1 MFPRWN
7 NNDLMKLVDVVS
19 VKVLQGFE
27 VELAFDDGF
36 VRRLDLDPYLHGPI
50 FEPLRADPSYF
61 RSVRVDPEIGTI
73 SWPNGADIDPEVL
86 RYGLTPASWERAG

>member
-1 MFPRWN
+1 LFPHWN
-7 NNDLMKLVDVVS
+7 NNDLMKLVDIVS

-36 VRRLDLDPYLHGPI
+36 VRRVDLDRYLHGPI
-50 FEPLRADPSYF
+50 FELLRADPAYF
-61 RSVRVDPEIGTI
+61 RSVRVDPELGTI

-86 RYGLTPASWERAG
+86 RYGLTPAAWETS

>member
-1 MFPRWN
+1 LFPRWN

-50 FEPLRADPSYF
+50 LEPLR
-61 RSVRVDPEIGTI
+61 
-73 SWPNGADIDPEVL
+73 ADIDPEVL
-86 RYGLTPASWERAG
+86 RHGLTPAARETS